1 MAVRSSESLK
11 LYARYNYIKNITDE
25 TMRAKVRKWGSSL
38 GIVIP
43 KEVAE
48 AKGVRPGDEVVADIE
63 KISDVK
69 EIFGLLKGWKRPT
82 QQIKE
87 EARRGWE

>member
-1 MAVRSSESLK
+1 MKRMK
-11 LYARYNYIKNITDE
+11 T
-25 TMRAKVRKWGSSL
+25 KVRKWGSSV

-48 AKGVRPGDEVVADIE
+48 ARGVKPGDEVLAEIR
-63 KISDVK
+63 KISNIR
-69 EIFGLLKGWKRPT
+69 EIFGSLSDWKRPT

>member
-1 MAVRSSESLK
+1 MK
-11 LYARYNYIKNITDE
+11 
-25 TMRAKVRKWGSSL
+25 AKVRKWGSSL

-48 AKGVRPGDEVVADIE
+48 VKDLRAGDEVLAEIR
-63 KISDVK
+63 KLSDLR
-69 EIFGLLKGWKRPT
+69 EIFGSLSGWRRST
-82 QQIKE
+82 QRIKD